1 MDQVKLFSSVIR
13 ARVRNSRPQTACFPR
28 IGARSANKRSQL
40 QPILALRAS
49 IPDDFLHP
57 LLTIALVFRRIRRLR
72 LIALR
77 GRTIAQHAGRAIG
90 YELAP
95 LARSYR
101 VVAFRAGLCRS
112 RTLAVM

>member
-13 ARVRNSRPQTACFPR
+13 ARVREFASTNRMLSKDLSPQRKQEKSATTHTGTASFNSRRFSSSAPDNSTGIPQ
-28 IGARSANKRSQL
+28 
-40 QPILALRAS
+40 
-49 IPDDFLHP
+49 
-57 LLTIALVFRRIRRLR
+57 IRRLR
-72 LIALR
+72 PISLR

-95 LARSYR
+95 VARSYR